1 MPHID
6 CNRNGFSRWLP
17 RIRVLHK
24 LFRFASL
31 NLANISLSKSEQ
43 TLPKITGGRF
53 IAEFLNAQGVTAF
66 FFVPTMLSRALAE
79 MDNMPIKRVLT
90 HGEKAAAY
98 MADGYARAS
107 GRPGICAAQAVGAA
121 NLAAGL
127 RDAYMG
133 HSPVIALTGGRWG
146 HQKHKINYQEMDD
159 FPMFTQVTK
168 ANFQVDTIVRLP
180 DLLRQAFREATSGT
194 PAPVNLLFAG
204 KEGDIEH
211 DEAELKLIEE
221 ETFSQVPAFR
231 PAPEAARVAEAARA
245 LKKAKRPVIVVGGGA
260 RYSGAGPEVLK
271 LARAL
276 SIPIATSLNAKSL
289 VPENEPLYIGV
300 PGTYS
305 RSCTNKI
312 LKRADLVVYVGSQT
326 GGMVTHFWKIPPAGT
341 PVIQIG
347 IDPSDLG
354 RNYPNAVSVLGDAK
368 TTLKALNEAIGGGKG
383 KSSGNKKW
391 IEETQAA
398 VKEWRAEVKPLRD
411 SDAEPMRPERI
422 WKELGDWLPRDT
434 IVVCDTGHAG
444 MWSAQ
449 QLWVSKPWDFLR
461 AAGSLGWAFPASL
474 GAKCA
479 MPKKPVVCVTGDG
492 GFWYHLQELET
503 AVRCGIPTV
512 TLVNNNNSLNQ
523 ETTIFRHAY
532 GGKPSKKQGEMWHFS
547 KVDFSA
553 IAESM
558 GALGIR
564 VTKPAEVRSALDR
577 AISSGRPTVVEV
589 LSDIEALAPNA
600 WEG

>member
-1 MPHID
+1 
-6 CNRNGFSRWLP
+6 
-17 RIRVLHK
+17 
-24 LFRFASL
+24 
-31 NLANISLSKSEQ
+31 LA
-43 TLPKITGGRF
+43 KITGGRF

-98 MADGYARAS
+98 MADGYGRAS

-159 FPMFTQVTK
+159 FPIFSQVTK
-168 ANFQVDTIVRLP
+168 ANFQADTVGRIP

-194 PAPVNLLFAG
+194 PAPVNILFAG

-211 DEAELKLIEE
+211 EEAELKLITEE
-221 ETFSQVPAFR
+221 RFMQVPAYR
-231 PAPEAARVAEAARA
+231 PAPEAASVAEAARI
-245 LKKAKRPVIVVGGGA
+245 LKEAQRPVIVVGGGA
-260 RYSGAGPEVLK
+260 RLSGAGPEVLK
-271 LARAL
+271 LAESL
-276 SIPIATSLNAKSL
+276 SIPVATSLNGKSL
-289 VPENEPLYIGV
+289 VPEDNPLYIGV

-312 LKRADLVVYVGSQT
+312 LSRADLVLYVGSQT
-326 GGMVTHFWKIPPAGT
+326 AGMVTHFWKIPAAGT

-347 IDPSDLG
+347 IDAADLG
-354 RNYPNAVSVLGDAK
+354 RNYPNAVSILGDAK
-368 TTLKALNEAIGGGKG
+368 VSLQALNEAVGAPGKAAR
-383 KSSGNKKW
+383 NVKW
-391 IEETQAA
+391 IAEITAA
-398 VKEWRAEVKPLRD
+398 VNEWRAEVNPLRS
-411 SDAEPMRPERI
+411 SDAVPMRPERI
-422 WKELGDWLPRDT
+422 MRELGDWLPRGT

-444 MWSAQ
+444 MWSSQ

-474 GAKCA
+474 GAKVA
-479 MPKKPVVCVTGDG
+479 MPQEPVVCFTGDG

-503 AVRCGIPTV
+503 AVRCNIPTV
-512 TLVNNNNSLNQ
+512 TVVNNNNALNQ
-523 ETTIFRHAY
+523 ETLIFKQAY

-547 KVDFSA
+547 EVNFAA

-564 VTKPAEVRSALDR
+564 VTKPAELRSALDR
-577 AISSGRPTVVEV
+577 AISSNRPAVVEV
-589 LSDIEALAPNA
+589 MSDIEALAPTP

>member
-1 MPHID
+1 MP
-6 CNRNGFSRWLP
+6 
-17 RIRVLHK
+17 K
-24 LFRFASL
+24 M
-31 NLANISLSKSEQ
+31 
-43 TLPKITGGRF
+43 TGGRF
-53 IAEFLNAQGVTAF
+53 VAEFLNAQGVTAF

-79 MDNMPIKRVLT
+79 MDDMPIKRVLT

-127 RDAYMG
+127 RDAFMG

-159 FPMFTQVTK
+159 FPIFTQVTK
-168 ANFQVDTIVRLP
+168 ANFQADTVTRIP

-194 PAPVNLLFAG
+194 PAPVNMLFAG

-211 DEAELKLIEE
+211 DEADLKVIAEE
-221 ETFSQVPAFR
+221 AFTHVPAYR
-231 PAPEAARVAEAARA
+231 PAPEATRVAEAARILTA
-245 LKKAKRPVIVVGGGA
+245 AQRPVIVVGGGA
-260 RYSGAGPEVLK
+260 RLSGAGDEVLK
-271 LARAL
+271 LAEAL
-276 SIPIATSLNAKSL
+276 SIPVATSLNGFSL
-289 VPENEPLYIGV
+289 VPDNHPLYIGV

-305 RSCTNKI
+305 RSCANKI
-312 LKRADLVVYVGSQT
+312 LVRADLVLYIGSQT
-326 GGMVTHFWKIPPAGT
+326 AGQVTHFWKIPPAGT

-347 IDPSDLG
+347 IDSSDLG
-354 RNYPNAVSVLGDAK
+354 RNYPNAISLLGDAK
-368 TTLKALNEAIGGGKG
+368 TALQLLNQAIAGGAKTSRNE
-383 KSSGNKKW
+383 KW
-391 IEETQAA
+391 LEETSAR

-411 SDAEPMRPERI
+411 SEAVPMRPERI
-422 WKELGDWLPRDT
+422 LRELGDWLPSDT

-449 QLWVSKPWDFLR
+449 QFWVNKPWDFIR

-474 GAKCA
+474 GAKVA
-479 MPKKPVVCVTGDG
+479 MPKKPVVCFTGDG

-512 TLVNNNNSLNQ
+512 TVVNNNDALNQ
-523 ETTIFRHAY
+523 ETMIFRQAY
-532 GGKPSKKQGEMWHFS
+532 GGKPSKKEGEMWHFS
-547 KVDFSA
+547 QVNFA
-553 IAESM
+553 EIAKSM

-564 VTKPAEVRSALDR
+564 VTKPAEIRSALDQ
-577 AISSGRPTVVEV
+577 ALSSGRPAVVEV
-589 LSDIEALAPNA
+589 ISDIEALAPNP

>member
-1 MPHID
+1 
-6 CNRNGFSRWLP
+6 
-17 RIRVLHK
+17 V
-24 LFRFASL
+24 A
-31 NLANISLSKSEQ
+31 
-43 TLPKITGGRF
+43 KITGGRF

-66 FFVPTMLSRALAE
+66 FFVPTMFSRALAE

-159 FPMFTQVTK
+159 FPMLTQVTK
-168 ANFQVDTIVRLP
+168 ANFQADTVGRIP

-194 PAPVNLLFAG
+194 PAPVNILFAG

-211 DEAELKLIEE
+211 DEAELKLIPEPGF
-221 ETFSQVPAFR
+221 THVPAFR
-231 PAPEAARVAEAARA
+231 PAPEAARVAEAARI
-245 LKKAKRPVIVVGGGA
+245 LKEAQKPVIVVGGGA
-260 RYSGAGPEVLK
+260 RLSGAGAEVLK
-271 LARAL
+271 LAEAL
-276 SIPIATSLNAKSL
+276 SIPIATSLNGFSL
-289 VPENEPLYIGV
+289 VPDNHPLYIGV

-312 LKRADLVVYVGSQT
+312 LSRADLVLYIGSQT
-326 GGMVTHFWKIPPAGT
+326 AGQVTHFWKIPAAGT

-354 RNYPNAVSVLGDAK
+354 RNYPNRVSILGDAK
-368 TTLKALNEAIGGGKG
+368 TALQMLNQVVAAD
-383 KSSGNKKW
+383 GNKGGRNAKW
-391 IEETQAA
+391 LEETSAA
-398 VKEWRAEVKPLRD
+398 VNAWRAEVKPLRD
-411 SDAEPMRPERI
+411 SSAEPMRPERLL
-422 WKELGDWLPRDT
+422 KELGDWLPQDT

-449 QLWVSKPWDFLR
+449 QFWVTKPWDFLR
-461 AAGSLGWAFPASL
+461 AAGSLGWAFPASI
-474 GAKCA
+474 GAKVA
-479 MPKKPVVCVTGDG
+479 MPKKPVVCFTGDG

-503 AVRCGIPTV
+503 AVRCNIPVVTV
-512 TLVNNNNSLNQ
+512 VNNNNALNQ
-523 ETTIFRHAY
+523 ETMIFKQAY
-532 GGKPSKKQGEMWHFS
+532 GGNPSPKNTEMWHFS
-547 KVDFSA
+547 EVNFA
-553 IAESM
+553 TIAESM

-564 VTKPAEVRSALDR
+564 VTKPSELRSALDR
-577 AISSGRPTVVEV
+577 AISSGRPAVVEV
-589 LSDIEALAPNA
+589 ISDIEALAPNP

>member
-1 MPHID
+1 
-6 CNRNGFSRWLP
+6 
-17 RIRVLHK
+17 
-24 LFRFASL
+24 
-31 NLANISLSKSEQ
+31 LA
-43 TLPKITGGRF
+43 KITGGRF

-146 HQKHKINYQEMDD
+146 LQKHKINYQEMDD
-159 FPMFTQVTK
+159 FPIFSQVTK
-168 ANFQVDTIVRLP
+168 ANFQVDSVGRLP
-180 DLLRQAFREATSGT
+180 DLLRQAFREAASGT

-211 DEAELKLIEE
+211 DVADLKMIAE
-221 ETFSQVPAFR
+221 ETSAHVPAYR
-231 PAPEAARVAEAARA
+231 PAPEAARVAEAARI

-260 RYSGAGPEVLK
+260 RLSGAGPEVLK
-271 LARAL
+271 LAKTL
-276 SIPIATSLNAKSL
+276 SIPVATSLNAMAL
-289 VPENEPLYIGV
+289 VSENNPLYIGV

-312 LKRADLVVYVGSQT
+312 LMRADLVLYIGSQT
-326 GGMVTHFWKIPPAGT
+326 AGQVTHFWKIPAAGT

-347 IDPSDLG
+347 IDPADLG
-354 RNYPNAVSVLGDAK
+354 RNYPNAVSLLGDAK
-368 TTLKALNEAIGGGKG
+368 VALKALNEAVAGGSGKG
-383 KSSGNKKW
+383 TRNAKW
-391 IEETQAA
+391 VEECSAA
-398 VKEWRAEVKPLRD
+398 MKEWRAEVKPLRE

-422 WKELGDWLPRDT
+422 LKELGDWLPRDT

-449 QLWVSKPWDFLR
+449 QLWVSKPWDFIR

-474 GAKCA
+474 GAKVA
-479 MPKKPVVCVTGDG
+479 MPKKPVVCFTGDG

-512 TLVNNNNSLNQ
+512 TVVNNNNSLNQ
-523 ETTIFRHAY
+523 ETTIFRQAY

-547 KVDFSA
+547 QVNFAA

-564 VTKPAEVRSALDR
+564 VTKPGELGSALDR
-577 AISSGRPTVVEV
+577 AISSGRPAVVEV
-589 LSDIEALAPNA
+589 MSDIEALAPNP

>member
-1 MPHID
+1 
-6 CNRNGFSRWLP
+6 
-17 RIRVLHK
+17 V
-24 LFRFASL
+24 
-31 NLANISLSKSEQ
+31 
-43 TLPKITGGRF
+43 PKITGGRF

-79 MDNMPIKRVLT
+79 MDEMPIKRVLT

-159 FPMFTQVTK
+159 FPIFTQVTK
-168 ANFQVDTIVRLP
+168 ANFQVDSVGRMP

-211 DEAELKLIEE
+211 EEADLNLIAEQ
-221 ETFSQVPAFR
+221 TFTQVPAFR
-231 PAPEAARVAEAARA
+231 PAPEAARVAEAARI
-245 LKKAKRPVIVVGGGA
+245 LKAAQRPVIVVGGGA
-260 RYSGAGPEVLK
+260 RLSGAGPEVLK
-271 LARAL
+271 LAETL
-276 SIPIATSLNAKSL
+276 SIPVATSLNAMSL
-289 VPENEPLYIGV
+289 VPDNHPLYIGV

-305 RSCTNKI
+305 RSCANRI
-312 LKRADLVVYVGSQT
+312 LLRADLVLYIGSQT
-326 GGMVTHFWKIPPAGT
+326 AGQVTHFWKIPAAGT

-347 IDPSDLG
+347 IDAADLG
-354 RNYPNAVSVLGDAK
+354 RNYPNAVSLLGDAK
-368 TTLKALNEAIGGGKG
+368 TALQALMSAVAVGGAPGAR
-383 KSSGNKKW
+383 NAEW
-391 IEETQAA
+391 IEE
-398 VKEWRAEVKPLRD
+398 VSMVVREYRAEVKPLRD
-411 SDAEPMRPERI
+411 SDAVPMRPERI
-422 WKELGDWLPRDT
+422 CRELGDWLPQDA

-449 QLWVSKPWDFLR
+449 QLWVNKPWDFIR

-474 GAKCA
+474 GAKVA
-479 MPKKPVVCVTGDG
+479 MPKKPVVCFTGDG

-512 TLVNNNNSLNQ
+512 TVVNNNNSLNQ
-523 ETTIFRHAY
+523 ETTIFQHAY
-532 GGKPSKKQGEMWHFS
+532 GGKPSQKQGEMWHFS
-547 KVDFSA
+547 QVNFAA
-553 IAESM
+553 IAETM

-564 VTKPAEVRSALDR
+564 VTKPGELRSALDR
-577 AISSGRPTVVEV
+577 AVSSGRPAVVEV
-589 LSDIEALAPNA
+589 MSQIEALAPNA
-600 WEG
+600 WVG

>member
-1 MPHID
+1 M
-6 CNRNGFSRWLP
+6 G
-17 RIRVLHK
+17 
-24 LFRFASL
+24 
-31 NLANISLSKSEQ
+31 
-43 TLPKITGGRF
+43 KITGGRF

-133 HSPVIALTGGRWG
+133 HSPVIALTGGRFG

-159 FPMFTQVTK
+159 FPMFAQVTK
-168 ANFQVDTIVRLP
+168 ANFQVDTVSRLP

-204 KEGDIEH
+204 KEGDIES
-211 DEAELKLIEE
+211 DVAELKLIEE
-221 ETFSQVPAFR
+221 EVYSRVPAHR
-231 PAPEAARVAEAARA
+231 PAPEGECVAEAARI
-245 LKKAKRPVIVVGGGA
+245 LKKAKRPVIVAGGGA
-260 RYSGAGPEVLK
+260 RWSGAAQEVLK
-271 LARAL
+271 LAKAL
-276 SIPIATSLNAKSL
+276 SIPMATSLNALAL
-289 VPENEPLYIGV
+289 VPEKNPLYIGV

-305 RSCTNKI
+305 RSCANKI
-312 LKRADLVVYVGSQT
+312 LMRADLVIYVGSQT
-326 GGMVTHFWKIPPAGT
+326 GGQVTHFWKIPAPGT

-347 IDPSDLG
+347 IDAADLG
-354 RNYPNAVSVLGDAK
+354 RNYPNAVSLLGDAK
-368 TTLKALNEAIGGGKG
+368 VALQALNAAVADGKG
-383 KSSGNKKW
+383 NSARGEKW
-391 IEETQAA
+391 IEEAKAA
-398 VKEWRAEVKPLRD
+398 VKEWRVEEKPLRD
-411 SDAEPMRPERI
+411 SDAVPMRPERI
-422 WKELGDWLPRDT
+422 LKELGDWLPEDA

-449 QLWVSKPWDFLR
+449 QLWVDKSWDFIR

-479 MPKKPVVCVTGDG
+479 LPKKPVVCFTGDG

-512 TLVNNNNSLNQ
+512 TVVNNNNSLNQ
-523 ETTIFRHAY
+523 ETTIFQHAY
-532 GGKPSKKQGEMWHFS
+532 NGKPSKKQGEMWHFS
-547 KVDFSA
+547 KVDFSS

-564 VTKPAEVRSALDR
+564 VTKPGEVRSALDR
-577 AISSGRPTVVEV
+577 ALSSRRPAVVEV
-589 LSDIEALAPNA
+589 LSDIEALAPTA

>member
-1 MPHID
+1 M
-6 CNRNGFSRWLP
+6 
-17 RIRVLHK
+17 
-24 LFRFASL
+24 
-31 NLANISLSKSEQ
+31 
-43 TLPKITGGRF
+43 TGGRF

-66 FFVPTMLSRALAE
+66 FFVPTMFSRALAE
-79 MDNMPIKRVLT
+79 MDDMPIKRVLT

-146 HQKHKINYQEMDD
+146 HQKHKVNYQEMDD
-159 FPMFTQVTK
+159 FPIFDQVTK
-168 ANFQVDTIVRLP
+168 ANFEVDSVERMP

-211 DEAELKLIEE
+211 HEADLKMIAEE
-221 ETFSQVPAFR
+221 AFTHVPAYR
-231 PAPEAARVAEAARA
+231 PAPEAARVAEAARI
-245 LKKAKRPVIVVGGGA
+245 LKEAQRPVIVVGGGA
-260 RYSGAGPEVLK
+260 RLSGAAPELLR
-271 LARAL
+271 LAESL
-276 SIPIATSLNAKSL
+276 SIPLATSLNGLSL
-289 VPENEPLYIGV
+289 VPDNHPLYIGV

-305 RSCTNKI
+305 RACTNKI
-312 LKRADLVVYVGSQT
+312 LVRADLVLYVGSQT
-326 GGMVTHFWKIPPAGT
+326 AGQVTHFWKIPPAGT

-347 IDPSDLG
+347 IDASDLG

-368 TTLKALNEAIGGGKG
+368 VSLQALNEAVAGGK
-383 KSSGNKKW
+383 SAVSRTAKW
-391 IEETQAA
+391 LEETKAL
-398 VKEWRAEVKPLRD
+398 VKEWRDEVKPLRD
-411 SDAEPMRPERI
+411 SDAVPMRPERI
-422 WKELGDWLPRDT
+422 CKELGDWLPNDT

-449 QLWVSKPWDFLR
+449 QLWINTPWDFIR

-474 GAKCA
+474 GAKVA
-479 MPKKPVVCVTGDG
+479 MPKKPVVCFTGDG

-512 TLVNNNNSLNQ
+512 TVVNNNNSLNQ
-523 ETTIFRHAY
+523 ETMIFRHAY
-532 GGKPSKKQGEMWHFS
+532 GGKRSPKEGEMWHFS
-547 KVDFSA
+547 QVSFAK
-553 IAESM
+553 IAETM

-564 VTKPAEVRSALDR
+564 VTKPAEIRSALDQ
-577 AISSGRPTVVEV
+577 AISSGRPAVVEV
-589 LSDIEALAPNA
+589 MSDIEALAPNP
-600 WEG
+600 WEK

>member
-1 MPHID
+1 M
-6 CNRNGFSRWLP
+6 
-17 RIRVLHK
+17 
-24 LFRFASL
+24 
-31 NLANISLSKSEQ
+31 
-43 TLPKITGGRF
+43 TGGRF
-53 IAEFLNAQGVTAF
+53 VAEFLKAQGVTAF

-79 MDNMPIKRVLT
+79 MDDMPIKRVLT

-146 HQKHKINYQEMDD
+146 HQKHKVNYQEMDD
-159 FPMFTQVTK
+159 FPIFTQVTK
-168 ANFQVDTIVRLP
+168 ANFQADTVSRIP

-194 PAPVNLLFAG
+194 PAPVNVLFAG

-211 DEAELKLIEE
+211 DEADLKVIAEE
-221 ETFSQVPAFR
+221 AFTHVPAYR
-231 PAPEAARVAEAARA
+231 PAPEAARVAEAARILTA
-245 LKKAKRPVIVVGGGA
+245 AQRPVIVVGGGA
-260 RYSGAGPEVLK
+260 RLSGAGAEVLK
-271 LARAL
+271 LAEAL
-276 SIPIATSLNAKSL
+276 SIPVATSLNGFSL
-289 VPENEPLYIGV
+289 VPDNHPLYIGV

-305 RSCTNKI
+305 RSCANKI
-312 LKRADLVVYVGSQT
+312 LVRADLVLYIGSQT
-326 GGMVTHFWKIPPAGT
+326 AGQVTHFWKIPPAGT

-347 IDPSDLG
+347 IDSSDLG
-354 RNYPNAVSVLGDAK
+354 RNYPNAVSLLGDAK
-368 TTLKALNEAIGGGKG
+368 TALQLLNQAVAGGKAPR
-383 KSSGNKKW
+383 NEKW
-391 IEETQAA
+391 LEETSAR

-411 SDAEPMRPERI
+411 SDAVPMRPERI
-422 WKELGDWLPRDT
+422 LRELGDWLPSDT

-449 QLWVSKPWDFLR
+449 QFWVTKPWDFIR

-474 GAKCA
+474 GAKVA
-479 MPKKPVVCVTGDG
+479 MPKKPVVCFTGDG

-512 TLVNNNNSLNQ
+512 TVVNNNDALNQ
-523 ETTIFRHAY
+523 ETMIFRQAY
-532 GGKPSKKQGEMWHFS
+532 GGKPSKKEGEMWHFS
-547 KVDFSA
+547 QVNFA
-553 IAESM
+553 EIAKSM

-564 VTKPAEVRSALDR
+564 VTKPGEIRSALDQ
-577 AISSGRPTVVEV
+577 ALSSGRPAVVEV
-589 LSDIEALAPNA
+589 MSDIEALAPNP

>member
-1 MPHID
+1 
-6 CNRNGFSRWLP
+6 
-17 RIRVLHK
+17 
-24 LFRFASL
+24 
-31 NLANISLSKSEQ
+31 
-43 TLPKITGGRF
+43 
-53 IAEFLNAQGVTAF
+53 
-66 FFVPTMLSRALAE
+66 
-79 MDNMPIKRVLT
+79 
-90 HGEKAAAY
+90 
-98 MADGYARAS
+98 
-107 GRPGICAAQAVGAA
+107 
-121 NLAAGL
+121 
-127 RDAYMG
+127 
-133 HSPVIALTGGRWG
+133 
-146 HQKHKINYQEMDD
+146 
-159 FPMFTQVTK
+159 
-168 ANFQVDTIVRLP
+168 
-180 DLLRQAFREATSGT
+180 
-194 PAPVNLLFAG
+194 
-204 KEGDIEH
+204 
-211 DEAELKLIEE
+211 
-221 ETFSQVPAFR
+221 
-231 PAPEAARVAEAARA
+231 
-245 LKKAKRPVIVVGGGA
+245 
-260 RYSGAGPEVLK
+260 
-271 LARAL
+271 
-276 SIPIATSLNAKSL
+276 
-289 VPENEPLYIGV
+289 
-300 PGTYS
+300 
-305 RSCTNKI
+305 
-312 LKRADLVVYVGSQT
+312 
-326 GGMVTHFWKIPPAGT
+326 MVTHFWKVPPAGT

-368 TTLKALNEAIGGGKG
+368 TTLKALNEAIGEKGKG
-383 KSSGNKKW
+383 SGNKKW
-391 IEETQAA
+391 IEETQAT

-434 IVVCDTGHAG
+434 IVVSDTGHAG

-577 AISSGRPTVVEV
+577 AISSGRPAVVEV